1 MFMLIDSDQLLQWA
15 RRSQLR
21 ARSEVATLDD
31 VPLVY
36 VDEAAKPETH
46 SNGIREMSRS
56 QAKPVQDMLKTLST
70 LRQERGEGAD
80 EYEIRRIRGGQ
91 RSDCMTQFKVDGM
104 KAECYLPG
112 GAPLVD
118 HLRARV
124 EQLPDWWCLQP
135 VQPQATRLG
144 PPS

>member
-1 MFMLIDSDQLLQWA
+1 MFTLIDSGQLLQRA
-15 RRSQLR
+15 HCSQLR
-21 ARSEVATLDD
+21 ARSEVATPND

-56 QAKPVQDMLKTLST
+56 QVKAVQDMLKTLST

-91 RSDCMTQFKVDGM
+91 R
-104 KAECYLPG
+104 
-112 GAPLVD
+112 
-118 HLRARV
+118 
-124 EQLPDWWCLQP
+124 
-135 VQPQATRLG
+135 
-144 PPS
+144 